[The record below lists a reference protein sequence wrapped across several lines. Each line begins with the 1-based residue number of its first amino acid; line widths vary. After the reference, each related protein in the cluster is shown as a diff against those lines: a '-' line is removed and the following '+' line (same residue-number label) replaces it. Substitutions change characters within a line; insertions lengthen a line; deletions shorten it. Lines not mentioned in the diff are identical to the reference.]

1 MVILNLDENFEVIEP
16 KYGYLNTPYCKDDMK
31 DTGVPCILYQN
42 INLLPTRRHYNF
54 AEAWVSKWYKEMHMG
69 DKISKVV
76 QEAGVLVSDVQSIT
90 GELELPKEKWY

>member
-1 MVILNLDENFEVIEP
+1 MAMIRMIAHTIV
-16 KYGYLNTPYCKDDMK
+16 MQK

-90 GELELPKEKWY
+90 GELELPKEKW